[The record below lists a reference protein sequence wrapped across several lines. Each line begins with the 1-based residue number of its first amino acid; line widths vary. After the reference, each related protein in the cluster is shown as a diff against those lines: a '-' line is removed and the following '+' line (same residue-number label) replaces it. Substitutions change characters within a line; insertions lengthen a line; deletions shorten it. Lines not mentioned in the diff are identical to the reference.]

1 MDYWQRLHQNIPTT
15 KGEVMRT
22 EQEIRCLIQKL
33 KEGVNTCRLPR
44 ESMPLEELEDRLLDI
59 GHYARM
65 LATLR
70 WVLGE
75 GSIILCGVTDERIKA
90 TDEVTK

>member
-1 MDYWQRLHQNIPTT
+1 
-15 KGEVMRT
+15 MRT
-22 EQEIRCLIQKL
+22 KEEVEKMIRDL
-33 KEGVNTCRLPR
+33 KEGVNTCRLTK

-75 GSIILCGVTDERIKA
+75 DSIILCGVTDERIKA
-90 TDEVTK
+90 TDEVRNDWTT